1 MVLTKREMEQR
12 IAELQQG
19 DLDLRKEL
27 DAYYDQALAYIK
39 SHLEA
44 FYLHYAEED
53 GLSISQVT
61 QNISQWDKRQWKEA
75 IDELDVS
82 SWLPESKQRAEILG
96 NTAGLNLGNLI
107 SAIAGLGI
115 IAWLDKSIQRTQSKA
130 KQIAVDERR
139 FLRSN
144 TLATKRTDKN
154 KQVLPALSSN
164 IWLEGD
170 RVLDEVRGQLFR
182 AYQTGKGLDELRAFL
197 TQQVKANPAS
207 NIADR
212 MYQTQ
217 SKIDRLIRSESA
229 KMIDELDTETYIK
242 NKIKWVDW
250 ITEPGACKICVG
262 IQLGNPYRVEDAP
275 KLVVDS
281 HPNCRCAKVP
291 SKGPQDSLTTKDKA
305 FIAGVVACAESNIK
319 SDEEDIEDTDEKDRN
334 IPVDDNY
341 YKYKE
346 ILGSDMPSKENYN
359 RLVERGGKYLD
370 NLAVDYMRRLTLKE
384 HPELRLPN
392 LDNMVFP
399 EPKFTKYL
407 FNPGH
412 EKGWAKGKN
421 ITDKL
426 GYSIDNY
433 KDYIQELER
442 LAPLYP
448 SKEKNDIGYGVR
460 YEQQFMMYNDNGE
473 PINIIVGWIIPK
485 EDLSAIR
492 YTSSYIKEVSRNEKD
507 KTTRI

>member
-1 MVLTKREMEQR
+1 MVLTKQDMEQR
-12 IAELQQG
+12 ITELQQG

-27 DAYYDQALAYIK
+27 DAYYDQALTYIK

-82 SWLPESKQRAEILG
+82 GWLPESKQRAEILG

-115 IAWLDKSIQRTQSKA
+115 IAWLDKSIKRTQSKA

-139 FLRSN
+139 FLRSYA
-144 TLATKRTDKN
+144 LATKRIDKD

-197 TQQVKANPAS
+197 TQQVKANPAN

-229 KMIDELDTETYIK
+229 KLIDELDTETYIK

-305 FIAGVVACAESNIK
+305 FIAGVVAGAESNIGK
-319 SDEEDIEDTDEKDRN
+319 SDEKDTAKISKEISEEDTKEYEEILSILGEETTPKSLEKFQVMKYND
-334 IPVDDNY
+334 VE
-341 YKYKE
+341 KYKE
-346 ILGSDMPSKENYN
+346 LKDRFIWKQAKFPTQKSFNGHFKKHAKEFEEELTKEQYQEMAAELLSQPVSESILGYET
-359 RLVERGGKYLD
+359 EF
-370 NLAVDYMRRLTLKE
+370 RR
-384 HPELRLPN
+384 
-392 LDNMVFP
+392 
-399 EPKFTKYL
+399 
-407 FNPGH
+407 
-412 EKGWAKGKN
+412 
-421 ITDKL
+421 
-426 GYSIDNY
+426 
-433 KDYIQELER
+433 
-442 LAPLYP
+442 
-448 SKEKNDIGYGVR
+448 VR
-460 YEQQFMMYNDNGE
+460 YDKKNNMFVLGDNNKKTITTLLR
-473 PINIIVGWIIPK
+473 PIEGSKYYETDWQREFGDN
-485 EDLSAIR
+485 
-492 YTSSYIKEVSRNEKD
+492 
-507 KTTRI
+507 

>member
-1 MVLTKREMEQR
+1 MVLTKQEMEQR
-12 IAELQQG
+12 IVELQQG

-44 FYLHYAEED
+44 FYLHHAEED

-82 SWLPESKQRAEILG
+82 GWLPESKQRAEILG

-170 RVLDEVRGQLFR
+170 RVLDEVRGQLFC

-197 TQQVKANPAS
+197 TQQVKANPVS

-305 FIAGVVACAESNIK
+305 FIAGVVAGAESNIGK
-319 SDEEDIEDTDEKDRN
+319 SDEKDTAKTSKEISEEDTKEYEEILSVLGKEMTPKSLEKFQVMKYND
-334 IPVDDNY
+334 VE
-341 YKYKE
+341 KYKE
-346 ILGSDMPSKENYN
+346 LRDRFIWKQAKFPTQKSFNGHFKKHAKEFEEELTKEQYQEMAADLLSQPVSESILGYET
-359 RLVERGGKYLD
+359 EF
-370 NLAVDYMRRLTLKE
+370 RR
-384 HPELRLPN
+384 
-392 LDNMVFP
+392 
-399 EPKFTKYL
+399 
-407 FNPGH
+407 
-412 EKGWAKGKN
+412 
-421 ITDKL
+421 
-426 GYSIDNY
+426 
-433 KDYIQELER
+433 
-442 LAPLYP
+442 
-448 SKEKNDIGYGVR
+448 VR
-460 YEQQFMMYNDNGE
+460 YDKKNNMFVLGDNNKKTITTLLR
-473 PINIIVGWIIPK
+473 PIEGSKYYETDWQREFGDN
-485 EDLSAIR
+485 
-492 YTSSYIKEVSRNEKD
+492 
-507 KTTRI
+507 

>member
-1 MVLTKREMEQR
+1 MEQR
-12 IAELQQG
+12 IVELQQG

-82 SWLPESKQRAEILG
+82 GWLPESKQRAEILG

-154 KQVLPALSSN
+154 KQVLSALSSN

-197 TQQVKANPAS
+197 TQQVKANPVS

-305 FIAGVVACAESNIK
+305 FIAGVVAGAESNIGK
-319 SDEEDIEDTDEKDRN
+319 SDEKDTVKISKEISEEDTKEYEEILSVLGKEMTPKSLEKFQVMKYND
-334 IPVDDNY
+334 VE
-341 YKYKE
+341 KYKE
-346 ILGSDMPSKENYN
+346 LRDRFIWKQAKFPTQKSFNGHFKKHAKEFEEELTKEQYQEMAADLLSQPVSESILGYET
-359 RLVERGGKYLD
+359 EF
-370 NLAVDYMRRLTLKE
+370 RR
-384 HPELRLPN
+384 
-392 LDNMVFP
+392 
-399 EPKFTKYL
+399 
-407 FNPGH
+407 
-412 EKGWAKGKN
+412 
-421 ITDKL
+421 
-426 GYSIDNY
+426 
-433 KDYIQELER
+433 
-442 LAPLYP
+442 
-448 SKEKNDIGYGVR
+448 VR
-460 YEQQFMMYNDNGE
+460 YDKKNNMFVLGDNNKKTITTLLR
-473 PINIIVGWIIPK
+473 PIEGSKYYETDWQREFGDN
-485 EDLSAIR
+485 
-492 YTSSYIKEVSRNEKD
+492 
-507 KTTRI
+507 

>member
-1 MVLTKREMEQR
+1 MVLTKQEMEQR
-12 IAELQQG
+12 IVELQQG

-82 SWLPESKQRAEILG
+82 GWLPESKQRAKILG

-197 TQQVKANPAS
+197 TQQVKANPVS

-305 FIAGVVACAESNIK
+305 FIAGVVAGAESNIGK
-319 SDEEDIEDTDEKDRN
+319 SDEKDTAKTSKEISEEDTKEYEEILSVLGKEMTPKSLEKFQVMKYND
-334 IPVDDNY
+334 VE
-341 YKYKE
+341 KYKE
-346 ILGSDMPSKENYN
+346 LRDRFIWKQAKFPTQKSFNGHFKKHAKEFEEELTKEQYQEMAADLLSQPVSESILGYET
-359 RLVERGGKYLD
+359 EF
-370 NLAVDYMRRLTLKE
+370 RR
-384 HPELRLPN
+384 
-392 LDNMVFP
+392 
-399 EPKFTKYL
+399 
-407 FNPGH
+407 
-412 EKGWAKGKN
+412 
-421 ITDKL
+421 
-426 GYSIDNY
+426 
-433 KDYIQELER
+433 
-442 LAPLYP
+442 
-448 SKEKNDIGYGVR
+448 VR
-460 YEQQFMMYNDNGE
+460 YDKKNNMFVLGDNNKKTITTLLR
-473 PINIIVGWIIPK
+473 PIEGSKYYETDWQREFGDN
-485 EDLSAIR
+485 
-492 YTSSYIKEVSRNEKD
+492 
-507 KTTRI
+507 

>member
-1 MVLTKREMEQR
+1 MEQR
-12 IAELQQG
+12 IVELQQG

-61 QNISQWDKRQWKEA
+61 QNISQWDKWQWKEA

-82 SWLPESKQRAEILG
+82 GWLPESKQRAEILG

-115 IAWLDKSIQRTQSKA
+115 IAWLDKSIKRTQSKA

-139 FLRSN
+139 FLRSY
-144 TLATKRTDKN
+144 TLATKRIDKD

-197 TQQVKANPAS
+197 TQQVKANPAN

-229 KMIDELDTETYIK
+229 KLIDELDTETYIK

-305 FIAGVVACAESNIK
+305 FIAGVVAGAELSND
-319 SDEEDIEDTDEKDRN
+319 SESEEKDSSRIVETVIN
-334 IPVDDNY
+334 GNKFLGFMEHSIPISNMANSIIGKIHNGQVVQYRIYGKEGKAVKDIDLTDHGNPKKHKRVPHIHIWIYNKEGRVIDRKLIDRDLTDDEWEIV
-341 YKYKE
+341 KE
-346 ILGSDMPSKENYN
+346 GERIDSK
-359 RLVERGGKYLD
+359 R
-370 NLAVDYMRRLTLKE
+370 
-384 HPELRLPN
+384 
-392 LDNMVFP
+392 
-399 EPKFTKYL
+399 
-407 FNPGH
+407 
-412 EKGWAKGKN
+412 
-421 ITDKL
+421 
-426 GYSIDNY
+426 ID
-433 KDYIQELER
+433 R
-442 LAPLYP
+442 
-448 SKEKNDIGYGVR
+448 
-460 YEQQFMMYNDNGE
+460 
-473 PINIIVGWIIPK
+473 
-485 EDLSAIR
+485 
-492 YTSSYIKEVSRNEKD
+492 
-507 KTTRI
+507 

>member
-1 MVLTKREMEQR
+1 MVLTKQEMEQR
-12 IAELQQG
+12 IVELQQG

-44 FYLHYAEED
+44 FYLNYAEED

-61 QNISQWDKRQWKEA
+61 QNISQWDKWQWKEA

-82 SWLPESKQRAEILG
+82 GWLPESKQRAEILG

-115 IAWLDKSIQRTQSKA
+115 IAWLDKSIKRTQSKA

-139 FLRSN
+139 FLRSY
-144 TLATKRTDKN
+144 TLATKRIDKD

-197 TQQVKANPAS
+197 TQQVKANPAN

-229 KMIDELDTETYIK
+229 KLIDELDTETYIK

-305 FIAGVVACAESNIK
+305 FIAGVVAGAESNIK
-319 SDEEDIEDTDEKDRN
+319 SDEEDTAKISKEISEEDTKEYEEILSVLGKEMTPKSLEKFQVMKYND
-334 IPVDDNY
+334 VE
-341 YKYKE
+341 KYKE
-346 ILGSDMPSKENYN
+346 LRDRFIWKQAKFSTQKSFNGHFKTHGKEFGEITQLQYQKLAADLLSEPVSENVLGYDTDTRRVRYDLITETIVIGKKAADGSVKITTMFKPDKKEEY
-359 RLVERGGKYLD
+359 YYD
-370 NLAVDYMRRLTLKE
+370 DYKKE
-384 HPELRLPN
+384 HN
-392 LDNMVFP
+392 H
-399 EPKFTKYL
+399 
-407 FNPGH
+407 G
-412 EKGWAKGKN
+412 
-421 ITDKL
+421 
-426 GYSIDNY
+426 
-433 KDYIQELER
+433 
-442 LAPLYP
+442 
-448 SKEKNDIGYGVR
+448 
-460 YEQQFMMYNDNGE
+460 
-473 PINIIVGWIIPK
+473 
-485 EDLSAIR
+485 
-492 YTSSYIKEVSRNEKD
+492 
-507 KTTRI
+507 

>member
-1 MVLTKREMEQR
+1 MVLTKQEMEQR
-12 IAELQQG
+12 IVELQQG

-82 SWLPESKQRAEILG
+82 GWLPESKQRAEILG

-197 TQQVKANPAS
+197 TQQVKANPVS

-305 FIAGVVACAESNIK
+305 FIAGVVAGAESNIGK
-319 SDEEDIEDTDEKDRN
+319 SDEKDTAKTSKEISEEDTKEYEEILSVLGKEMTPKSLEKFQVMKYNDFE
-334 IPVDDNY
+334 
-341 YKYKE
+341 KYKE
-346 ILGSDMPSKENYN
+346 LRDRFIWKQAKFPIQKSFNGHFKKHAKEFEEELTKEQYQEMAADLLSQPVSESILGYET
-359 RLVERGGKYLD
+359 EF
-370 NLAVDYMRRLTLKE
+370 RR
-384 HPELRLPN
+384 
-392 LDNMVFP
+392 
-399 EPKFTKYL
+399 
-407 FNPGH
+407 
-412 EKGWAKGKN
+412 
-421 ITDKL
+421 
-426 GYSIDNY
+426 
-433 KDYIQELER
+433 
-442 LAPLYP
+442 
-448 SKEKNDIGYGVR
+448 VR
-460 YEQQFMMYNDNGE
+460 YDKKNNMFVLGDNNKKTITTLLR
-473 PINIIVGWIIPK
+473 PIEGSKYYETDWQREFGDN
-485 EDLSAIR
+485 
-492 YTSSYIKEVSRNEKD
+492 
-507 KTTRI
+507 

>member
-1 MVLTKREMEQR
+1 MVLTKQEMEQR
-12 IAELQQG
+12 IVELQQG

-27 DAYYDQALAYIK
+27 DAYYDQALAYIR

-61 QNISQWDKRQWKEA
+61 QNISQWDKWQWKEA

-82 SWLPESKQRAEILG
+82 GWLPESKQRAEILG

-115 IAWLDKSIQRTQSKA
+115 IAWLDKSIKRTQSKA

-139 FLRSN
+139 FLRSY
-144 TLATKRTDKN
+144 TLATKRIDKD

-197 TQQVKANPAS
+197 TQQVKANPAN

-229 KMIDELDTETYIK
+229 KLIDELDTETYIK

-305 FIAGVVACAESNIK
+305 FIAGVVAGAELSND
-319 SDEEDIEDTDEKDRN
+319 SESEEKDSSRIVETVIN
-334 IPVDDNY
+334 GNKFLGFMEHSIPISNMANSIIGKIHNGQVVQYRIYGKEGKAVKDIDLTDHGNPKKHKRVPHIHIWIYNKEGRVIDRKLIDRDLTDDEWEIV
-341 YKYKE
+341 KE
-346 ILGSDMPSKENYN
+346 GERIDSK
-359 RLVERGGKYLD
+359 R
-370 NLAVDYMRRLTLKE
+370 
-384 HPELRLPN
+384 
-392 LDNMVFP
+392 
-399 EPKFTKYL
+399 
-407 FNPGH
+407 
-412 EKGWAKGKN
+412 
-421 ITDKL
+421 
-426 GYSIDNY
+426 ID
-433 KDYIQELER
+433 R
-442 LAPLYP
+442 
-448 SKEKNDIGYGVR
+448 
-460 YEQQFMMYNDNGE
+460 
-473 PINIIVGWIIPK
+473 
-485 EDLSAIR
+485 
-492 YTSSYIKEVSRNEKD
+492 
-507 KTTRI
+507 

>member
-1 MVLTKREMEQR
+1 MVLTKQEMEQR
-12 IAELQQG
+12 IVELQQG

-82 SWLPESKQRAEILG
+82 GWLPESKQRAEILG

-305 FIAGVVACAESNIK
+305 FIAGVVAGAESNIGK
-319 SDEEDIEDTDEKDRN
+319 SDEKDTAKTSKEISEEDTKEYEEILSVLGKEMTPKSLEKFQVMKYND
-334 IPVDDNY
+334 VE
-341 YKYKE
+341 KYKE
-346 ILGSDMPSKENYN
+346 LRDRFIWKQAKFPTQKSFNGHFKKHAKEFEEELTKEQYQEMAADLLSQPVSESILGYET
-359 RLVERGGKYLD
+359 EF
-370 NLAVDYMRRLTLKE
+370 RR
-384 HPELRLPN
+384 
-392 LDNMVFP
+392 
-399 EPKFTKYL
+399 
-407 FNPGH
+407 
-412 EKGWAKGKN
+412 
-421 ITDKL
+421 
-426 GYSIDNY
+426 
-433 KDYIQELER
+433 
-442 LAPLYP
+442 
-448 SKEKNDIGYGVR
+448 VR
-460 YEQQFMMYNDNGE
+460 YDKKNNMFVLGDNNKKTITTLLR
-473 PINIIVGWIIPK
+473 PIEGSKYYETDWQREFGDN
-485 EDLSAIR
+485 
-492 YTSSYIKEVSRNEKD
+492 
-507 KTTRI
+507 

>member
-1 MVLTKREMEQR
+1 MVLTKQEMEQR
-12 IAELQQG
+12 IVELQQG

-82 SWLPESKQRAEILG
+82 GWLPESKQRAEILG

-154 KQVLPALSSN
+154 KQVLSALSSN

-229 KMIDELDTETYIK
+229 KLIDELDTETYIK

-305 FIAGVVACAESNIK
+305 FIAGVVAGAELSND
-319 SDEEDIEDTDEKDRN
+319 SESEEKDSSRIVETVIN
-334 IPVDDNY
+334 GNKFLGFMEHSIPISNMANSIIGKIHNGQVVQYRIYDKEGKAVKDIDLTDHGNPKKHKRVPHIHIWIYNKEGRVIDRKLIDRDLTDDEWEIV
-341 YKYKE
+341 KE
-346 ILGSDMPSKENYN
+346 GEKIDSK
-359 RLVERGGKYLD
+359 R
-370 NLAVDYMRRLTLKE
+370 
-384 HPELRLPN
+384 
-392 LDNMVFP
+392 
-399 EPKFTKYL
+399 
-407 FNPGH
+407 
-412 EKGWAKGKN
+412 
-421 ITDKL
+421 
-426 GYSIDNY
+426 ID
-433 KDYIQELER
+433 R
-442 LAPLYP
+442 
-448 SKEKNDIGYGVR
+448 
-460 YEQQFMMYNDNGE
+460 
-473 PINIIVGWIIPK
+473 
-485 EDLSAIR
+485 
-492 YTSSYIKEVSRNEKD
+492 
-507 KTTRI
+507 

>member
-12 IAELQQG
+12 IVELQQG

-82 SWLPESKQRAEILG
+82 GWLPESKQRAEILG

-154 KQVLPALSSN
+154 KQVLSALSSN

-197 TQQVKANPAS
+197 TQQVKANPVS

-305 FIAGVVACAESNIK
+305 FIAGVVAGAESNIGK
-319 SDEEDIEDTDEKDRN
+319 SDEKDTVKISKEISEEDTKEYEEILSVLGKEMTPKSLEKFQVMKYND
-334 IPVDDNY
+334 VE
-341 YKYKE
+341 KYKE
-346 ILGSDMPSKENYN
+346 LRDRFIWKQAKFPTQKSFNGHFKKHAKEFEEELTKEQYQEMAADLLSQPVSESILGYET
-359 RLVERGGKYLD
+359 EF
-370 NLAVDYMRRLTLKE
+370 RR
-384 HPELRLPN
+384 
-392 LDNMVFP
+392 
-399 EPKFTKYL
+399 
-407 FNPGH
+407 
-412 EKGWAKGKN
+412 
-421 ITDKL
+421 
-426 GYSIDNY
+426 
-433 KDYIQELER
+433 
-442 LAPLYP
+442 
-448 SKEKNDIGYGVR
+448 VR
-460 YEQQFMMYNDNGE
+460 YDKKNNMFVLGDNNKKTITTLLR
-473 PINIIVGWIIPK
+473 PIEGSKYYETDWQREFGDN
-485 EDLSAIR
+485 
-492 YTSSYIKEVSRNEKD
+492 
-507 KTTRI
+507 